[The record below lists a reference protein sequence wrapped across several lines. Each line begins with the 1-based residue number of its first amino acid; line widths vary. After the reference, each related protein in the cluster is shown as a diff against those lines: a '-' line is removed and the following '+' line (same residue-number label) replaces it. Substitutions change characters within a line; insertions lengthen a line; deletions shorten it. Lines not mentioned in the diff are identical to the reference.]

1 MSGAPPTD
9 RERAR
14 AHAEL
19 LVLDA
24 YRRRIATARTIGS
37 PLRRRMALGGILTGI
52 ACHTWPVAGHADLLA
67 ITAAALALAE
77 DLRLEL
83 HGPRVEPITTL
94 RLRAG
99 QPVLGEV

>member
-24 YRRRIATARTIGS
+24 YRARIATARRIAN
-37 PLRRRMALGGILTGI
+37 PLRRRMSLSAIYDGIGGHL
-52 ACHTWPVAGHADLLA
+52 WPASGHADLLE
-67 ITAAALALAE
+67 IRDAAYRLEE
-77 DLRLEL
+77 DLRVEL
-83 HGPRVEPITTL
+83 FGPRL
-94 RLRAG
+94 A
-99 QPVLGEV
+99 PVPTVRVVGGRPTIGEA